1 MDSNSPP
8 EGVAIQSP
16 WQAPEFSGSMCSL
29 SRISGMGLLAVCTLP
44 FYARR
49 SEVVYQTTGF
59 WPGFPLG
66 GSVTQPCPQGLLY
79 QAASWKTARRV
90 VAKVK
95 FHFVELFPRVGRRE
109 TECNSQDQRKAAG
122 CILNSTRE
130 SKLEIPANAQFQGL
144 GLGCQEEV
152 KLSAFSTLVLILLLL
167 AVGARA
173 GTIIFG
179 TAGTYAVIAQT
190 LVSNATTFG
199 DTVITG
205 SVGISPSGS
214 CTGFAPVACGS
225 ATAGT
230 ISGAINMNNG
240 AAATALGDAETLE
253 GALLTTVIPAPT
265 NLTGHVLGSSGYT
278 SLAPGVYT
286 FTSGAQ
292 LTGAL
297 TLAAGG
303 NLAPLWIF
311 ETTSTLTTSS
321 GASVTVTDTTGG
333 AGIAAAGVYWVVGS
347 QATLG
352 DSTAFLGNIL
362 AETNIT
368 FDPGAQDTCGRAFA
382 DTSVTSAGD
391 NQIGRAH
398 V

>member
-1 MDSNSPP
+1 
-8 EGVAIQSP
+8 
-16 WQAPEFSGSMCSL
+16 
-29 SRISGMGLLAVCTLP
+29 
-44 FYARR
+44 
-49 SEVVYQTTGF
+49 
-59 WPGFPLG
+59 
-66 GSVTQPCPQGLLY
+66 
-79 QAASWKTARRV
+79 V

-95 FHFVELFPRVGRRE
+95 FHFVE
-109 TECNSQDQRKAAG
+109 
-122 CILNSTRE
+122 
-130 SKLEIPANAQFQGL
+130 
-144 GLGCQEEV
+144 
-152 KLSAFSTLVLILLLL
+152 
-167 AVGARA
+167 
-173 GTIIFG
+173 
-179 TAGTYAVIAQT
+179 
-190 LVSNATTFG
+190 TTFG

-382 DTSVTSAGD
+382 DTSVTFAGD
-391 NQIGRAH
+391 NPPQSGGRPNVVSNTCTQSPNGFSGAGLGSGATPEPGTIVLLSSGLLAMVFPTFRKFLPLGH
-398 V
+398 ARRAG